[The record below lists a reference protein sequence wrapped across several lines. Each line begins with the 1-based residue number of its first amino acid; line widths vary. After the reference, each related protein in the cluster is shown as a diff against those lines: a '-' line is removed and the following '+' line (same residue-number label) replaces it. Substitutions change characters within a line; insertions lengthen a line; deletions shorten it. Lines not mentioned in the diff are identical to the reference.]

1 MKYFLLALS
10 FICISS
16 AGFSQL
22 KVKGTVKN
30 DDGKNLAG
38 ASVVLYYPG
47 TKDSLKTVTNE
58 KGTFTFSDVR
68 KAKVEVITSY
78 IGFKKFLSYYD
89 YTEQTGEQIIW
100 DIVLTPGD
108 VTLETVTVE
117 AAKIQIKEDT
127 VSYRIDSTMYR
138 KNDNVEEVLKKLP
151 GIEVDNKTGKVTAQ
165 GKEVTKV
172 RVNGKDFFGGDV
184 TTATRELNADMVD
197 KIQVIDDYGD
207 QAAFTGVRD
216 GEASKTLNI
225 QLKKDK
231 NKGYFGNVSAG
242 IGTEDR
248 YQAGLS
254 LNIFNNERQISI
266 LGNMNNTNAST
277 FNFGSAGGTVGTMM
291 AGMANSMGIGRGGA
305 GAGAAFGNF
314 GTSNGLN
321 VTKSIG
327 VNFRDQWGPKVSAYG
342 SYSFSDRQSTTIQN
356 VSQQNLLR
364 NPNINLQNTYD
375 YGVNDNHRFSFNIE
389 YKIDS
394 FNYLKFSPNVSLTNT
409 DGDNYSDFS
418 IDSLTGGKISQGNT
432 KSVSNSKAPNIN
444 GSVLFNHRFKKK
456 GRTLSVN
463 LTASSGYNESMNRY
477 DNYTDYYV
485 PFFLQDTLLQY
496 IVQDNDNKTLSA
508 RASYIEPL
516 SKTKSLEFNY
526 SYTRQTTGNDRK
538 SYEIDPLSGDKE
550 YVESRSNIFDNIY
563 ITNRIGANFRN
574 NQKKYNYSVG
584 FAVQPASI
592 QSNSIT
598 GKYSFKQDIFNYY
611 PVLRYQYNFSKS
623 RSFSVN
629 YSGSTRQPSYSQLQP
644 VYDSVNPQYITV
656 GNPDLKPE
664 FNNNLSLRYNNFDFI
679 TGNVFFGTVN
689 ASFTN
694 DKIVNNIFDLGAD
707 PAAPNYKPGVQETRY
722 TNANGYYSLSA
733 FYNISR
739 PKQNRKYVFN
749 LGGNVAFNNNIAYLA
764 NEKNTGKNFIIG
776 QRFSM
781 DYKLK
786 KWLESNIAVNF
797 TFNDTKNATDDRLNA
812 TTRAWTL
819 SHNSRI
825 FLPKGIVFTYDMDK
839 TINSGYGEGVNTN
852 PFIINA
858 ALEKQFFK
866 SKKLSLKL
874 NAFDILD
881 ENTSITRTV
890 SAFAITDTRTNRLG
904 RYFMLSAIFRLN
916 KFSGKAP
923 QQNRVMMGG
932 PGGGAGGMQI
942 IRN

>member
-1 MKYFLLALS
+1 MKYFLLLVILVGS
-10 FICISS
+10 SLFSS
-16 AGFSQL
+16 AQL
-22 KVKGTVKN
+22 RVKGTVKN
-30 DDGKNLAG
+30 DEGKNLAG

-47 TKDSLKTVTNE
+47 STDSLKTVTNE
-58 KGTFTFSDVR
+58 KGVFTFNNVK
-68 KAKVEVITSY
+68 KAKVEVITSF
-78 IGFKKFLSYYD
+78 IGFKKLLSNYD
-89 YTEQTGEQIIW
+89 YTEQTGEQNIW
-100 DIVLTPGD
+100 DIVLSPGD

-197 KIQVIDDYGD
+197 RIQVIDDYGD

-266 LGNMNNTNAST
+266 LGNINNTNAST
-277 FNFGSAGGTVGTMM
+277 FNFGGNAMM
-291 AGMANSMGIGRGGA
+291 AGIASSMGIGRGGA

-342 SYSFSDRQSTTIQN
+342 SYSFSNRQSTTLQN
-356 VSQQNLLR
+356 VSQQNVQTT
-364 NPNINLQNTYD
+364 PTINLQNNTD
-375 YGVNDNHRFSFNIE
+375 YGTNDNHRLSFNIE

-394 FNYLKFSPNVSLTNT
+394 FNYIKFSPNVSITNT
-409 DGDNYSDFS
+409 NGENYSDFLFNQLNGDKINEGNINS
-418 IDSLTGGKISQGNT
+418 FSDSRS
-432 KSVSNSKAPNIN
+432 PNIN
-444 GSVLFNHRFKKK
+444 GSVLFNHRFHKR
-456 GRTLSVN
+456 GRTLSIN
-463 LTASSGYNESMNRY
+463 LSAGSGYSESTNDY
-477 DNYTDYYV
+477 ANYTTNYL
-485 PFFLQDTLLQY
+485 PFFSQDTLLQY
-496 IVQDNDNKTLSA
+496 IDQNNDNRNYSL

-526 SYTRQTTGNDRK
+526 SYSRQITGNDRE
-538 SYEIDPLSGDKE
+538 SFEIDPVTGDKT
-550 YVESRSNIFDNIY
+550 YIESRSNIFDNIY
-563 ITNRIGANFRN
+563 VTNRVGANFRN
-574 NQKKYNYSVG
+574 NQKKFNYSLG
-584 FAVQPASI
+584 FAAQPASI
-592 QSNSIT
+592 ESNSIT
-598 GKYSFKQDIFNYY
+598 GKYSYKQDIFNYY
-611 PVLRYQYNFSKS
+611 PVFRYQYNFSKS

-629 YSGSTRQPSYSQLQP
+629 YNGSTRQPSYSQLQP
-644 VYDSVNPQYITV
+644 VYDSTNIQYITI
-656 GNPDLKPE
+656 GNPDLRPE
-664 FNNNLSLRYNNFDFI
+664 FTNSLGLRYNNFDFI
-679 TGNVFFGTVN
+679 SGNVFFGTIN

-694 DKIVNNIFDLGAD
+694 DKIVNNIFQIR
-707 PAAPNYKPGVQETRY
+707 PGRQETRY
-722 TNANGYYSLSA
+722 LNADGYYSLSG
-733 FYNISR
+733 FYNFSR
-739 PKQNRKYVFN
+739 PIKNRKYVFN
-749 LGGNVAFNNNIAYLA
+749 FGGNAIFNNNIAYIA
-764 NEKNTGKNFIIG
+764 NEKNTGKNFILG

-786 KWLESNIAVNF
+786 KWLESNVAVNF
-797 TFNDTKNATDDRLNA
+797 TFNDTKNATDERLNS

-819 SHNSRI
+819 SHNSRV

-839 TINSGYGEGVNTN
+839 TINSGYGEGVNTD

-874 NAFDILD
+874 NALD
-881 ENTSITRTV
+881 LLNENTSINRSV

-932 PGGGAGGMQI
+932 PGGGAGGMHI

>member
-1 MKYFLLALS
+1 MKYFLLLITLVGS
-10 FICISS
+10 SLISS
-16 AGFSQL
+16 AQL
-22 KVKGTVKN
+22 RVKGTVKN

-47 TKDSLKTVTNE
+47 STDSLKTVTNE
-58 KGTFTFSDVR
+58 KGAFTFNNVK
-68 KAKVEVITSY
+68 KAKVEVITSFV
-78 IGFKKFLSYYD
+78 GFKKLLSYYD
-89 YTEQTGEQIIW
+89 YTEQTGEQNIW
-100 DIVLTPGD
+100 DIVLSPGD

-127 VSYRIDSTMYR
+127 ISYRIDSTMYR

-172 RVNGKDFFGGDV
+172 KVNGKDFFGGDV

-266 LGNMNNTNAST
+266 LGNINNTNAST
-277 FNFGSAGGTVGTMM
+277 FNFGGNAMM
-291 AGMANSMGIGRGGA
+291 AGIASSMGIGRGGA
-305 GAGAAFGNF
+305 GAGSAFGNF

-321 VTKSIG
+321 VTKSVG

-342 SYSFSDRQSTTIQN
+342 SYSFSNRQSTTLQN
-356 VSQQNLLR
+356 VSRKNNIV
-364 NPNINLQNTYD
+364 NPNINLENNND
-375 YGVNDNHRFSFNIE
+375 YAVNDNHRISFNIE

-394 FNYLKFSPNVSLTNT
+394 FNYLKFSPNVSITNT
-409 DGDNYSDFS
+409 NGENFSDFDIS
-418 IDSLTGGKISQGNT
+418 RLNGDKISEGTINSFSDS
-432 KSVSNSKAPNIN
+432 KSPNIN
-444 GSVLFNHRFKKK
+444 GSLLFNHRFKKR
-456 GRTLSVN
+456 GRTLSLN
-463 LTASSGYNESMNRY
+463 LSASDGYTESMNDY
-477 DNYTDYYV
+477 DNYTSYYF
-485 PFFLQDTLLQY
+485 PLYRSDTTLQY
-496 IVQDNDNKTLSA
+496 ITQDNDNRSTSL

-526 SYTRQTTGNDRK
+526 SYTRQVTGNDRK
-538 SYEIDPLSGDKE
+538 SYEVDPVTGNKTYQDSL
-550 YVESRSNIFDNIY
+550 SNIFDNVY

-574 NQKKYNYSVG
+574 TQKKYNYSLG

-592 QSNSIT
+592 ESNSIT
-598 GKYSFKQDIFNYY
+598 GKYSYKRNIFNYY
-611 PVLRYQYNFSKS
+611 PVFRYQYNFSKS

-629 YSGSTRQPSYSQLQP
+629 YSGSTKQPSYSQLQP
-644 VYDSVNPQYITV
+644 VYDSTNLQYITV
-656 GNPDLKPE
+656 GNPDLRPE
-664 FNNNLSLRYNNFDFI
+664 FSNNLGLRYNNFDFI
-679 TGNVFFGTVN
+679 SGNVFFGSIN

-694 DKIVNNIFDLGAD
+694 DKIVNNAIDLGAD
-707 PAAPNYKPGVQETRY
+707 PTDPKYRPGAQEIRY
-722 TNANGYYSLSA
+722 LNADGYYALSA
-733 FYNISR
+733 FYNFSR
-739 PKQNRKYVFN
+739 PIQNRKYVFN
-749 LGGNVAFNNNIAYLA
+749 FGGNASFNNNIAYLDGQ
-764 NEKNTGKNFIIG
+764 KTTGKNFILG

-797 TFNDTKNATDDRLNA
+797 VFNDAQNAGNKSA
-812 TTRAWTL
+812 SSTTRAWTL
-819 SHNSRI
+819 SNNSRI
-825 FLPKGIVFTYDMDK
+825 FFPKGIVFTYDINK
-839 TINSGYGEGVNTN
+839 TLNSGYGEGVNTD

-874 NAFDILD
+874 NALD
-881 ENTSITRTV
+881 MLNENTSISRTV
-890 SAFAITDTRTNRLG
+890 NSYYITDTRTNRLG
-904 RYFMLSAIFRLN
+904 RYYMLSAIFRLN
-916 KFSGKAP
+916 KFSGQAP
-923 QQNRVMMGG
+923 QQRRVIMGG
-932 PGGGAGGMQI
+932 PPM
-942 IRN
+942 

>member
-1 MKYFLLALS
+1 MRYFLLLFS
-10 FICISS
+10 FICFS
-16 AGFSQL
+16 ASVSAQL

-58 KGTFTFSDVR
+58 KGVFIFNDV
-68 KAKVEVITSY
+68 KKTKVEVITSY

-89 YTEQTGEQIIW
+89 YTDQTGEQNIW
-100 DIVLTPGD
+100 DIVLSPGD

-172 RVNGKDFFGGDV
+172 KVNGKDFFGGDV

-225 QLKKDK
+225 QLKKDR
-231 NKGYFGNVSAG
+231 NKGYFGNISAG
-242 IGTEDR
+242 AGTEDR

-277 FNFGSAGGTVGTMM
+277 FNFSGGNMGGMMGGMMGS
-291 AGMANSMGIGRGGA
+291 MANSMGLGRGGA
-305 GAGAAFGNF
+305 GMGAAFGNF

-327 VNFRDQWGPKVSAYG
+327 VNFRDQWGPKISAYG
-342 SYSFSDRQSTTIQN
+342 SYSFSNRQSTTLQN
-356 VSQQNLLR
+356 VSQKNLL
-364 NPNINLQNTYD
+364 NVPNINLQENND
-375 YGVNDNHRFSFNIE
+375 YAVNDNHRFSFNIE

-394 FNYLKFSPNVSLTNT
+394 FNYIKFSPNVSLTNT
-409 DGDNYSDFS
+409 NGENFSNFDTRTLNGNLQSDGNISSFSD
-418 IDSLTGGKISQGNT
+418 
-432 KSVSNSKAPNIN
+432 SKVPNIN
-444 GSVLFNHRFKKK
+444 GSLLFNHRFKKR
-456 GRTLSVN
+456 GRTLSIN
-463 LTASSGYNESMNRY
+463 LTGGSGYTESMSDY
-477 DNYTDYYV
+477 ESYLNYYGTV
-485 PFFLQDTLLQY
+485 QRFDTVLQY
-496 IVQDNDNKTLSA
+496 ITQDNNNRNASV

-516 SKTKSLEFNY
+516 SRTKSLEFNY
-526 SYTRQTTGNDRK
+526 SYSRQITGNDK
-538 SYEIDPLSGDKE
+538 ETFEVDPLTGTKS
-550 YVESRSNIFDNIY
+550 YVESLSNIFDNIY

-574 NQKKYNYSVG
+574 NQKKFNYSLG

-592 QSNSIT
+592 ESNSIT
-598 GKYSFKQDIFNYY
+598 GKYSYKQDIFNYY
-611 PVLRYQYNFSKS
+611 PVFRYQYNFSKS

-629 YSGSTRQPSYSQLQP
+629 YSGSTRQPSYDQLQP
-644 VYDSVNPQYITV
+644 VYDSSNVQYITI
-656 GNPDLKPE
+656 GNPDLRPE
-664 FNNNLSLRYNNFDFI
+664 FTNNLGIRYNNFDFI
-679 TGNVFFGTVN
+679 SGNVFFGTIN

-694 DKIVNNIFDLGAD
+694 DKIVNNTFDLGKDPSSPDFRPGAQEVRYVNAD
-707 PAAPNYKPGVQETRY
+707 
-722 TNANGYYSLSA
+722 GYYSLSA

-739 PKQNRKYVFN
+739 PIKNRKYVFN
-749 LGGNVAFNNNIAYLA
+749 LGGNASFNNNIAYLE
-764 NEKNTGKNFIIG
+764 NRKNTGKNFIIG

-786 KWLESNIAVNF
+786 KWLESNLAVNF
-797 TFNDTKNATDDRLNA
+797 TLNDAQNAADKQA
-812 TTRAWTL
+812 SSTTRAWTI

-825 FLPKGIVFTYDMDK
+825 FLPKGFVFSYDMDK
-839 TINSGYGEGVNTN
+839 TINSGFGEGVNTN

-858 ALEKQFFK
+858 NLEKQFFK

-874 NAFDILD
+874 QALD
-881 ENTSITRTV
+881 MLNENTSISRTV
-890 SAFAITDTRTNRLG
+890 TSNYIRDTRTNRLG

-923 QQNRVMMGG
+923 QQNRMIMGG
-932 PGGGAGGMQI
+932 APGNMQI

>member
-1 MKYFLLALS
+1 MKYFLLLLS
-10 FICISS
+10 SVCFSFAAS
-16 AGFSQL
+16 AQL
-22 KVKGTVKN
+22 KVRGTVKN
-30 DDGKNLAG
+30 DEGKNLAG

-58 KGTFTFSDVR
+58 KGSFTFADVK
-68 KAKVEVITSY
+68 KAKVEVLTSY
-78 IGFKKFLSYYD
+78 IGYKKFLSYYD
-89 YTEQTGEQIIW
+89 YTEQTGEQNIW
-100 DIVLTPGD
+100 DIVLSPGD

-138 KNDNVEEVLKKLP
+138 KNDNVEQVLKTLP
-151 GIEVDNKTGKVTAQ
+151 GIEVDNKTGNVKAQ
-165 GKEVTKV
+165 GKDVTKV
-172 RVNGKDFFGGDV
+172 KVNGKDFFGGDV
-184 TTATRELNADMVD
+184 TTATRELRADMVD

-216 GEASKTLNI
+216 GEPGKTLNI
-225 QLKKDK
+225 QLKKDR

-242 IGTEDR
+242 VGTEDR

-254 LNIFNNERQISI
+254 LNLFNNERQISI
-266 LGNMNNTNAST
+266 LGNINNTNAST
-277 FNFGSAGGTVGTMM
+277 FNFGSGAMGGMLGGMM
-291 AGMANSMGIGRGGA
+291 GGMVSNIVGRGGA
-305 GAGAAFGNF
+305 SFGNS
-314 GTSNGLN
+314 GTGNGLN
-321 VTKSIG
+321 VTKSLG

-342 SYSFSDRQSTTIQN
+342 SYSFSNRQSTTIQN
-356 VSQQNLLR
+356 VSQQNIQTQ
-364 NPNINLQNTYD
+364 PTINLQNNND

-394 FNYLKFSPNVSLTNT
+394 FNYLKFSPNISVTNT
-409 DGDNYSDFS
+409 NGENYSDFLFNQLNG
-418 IDSLTGGKISQGNT
+418 DKINEG
-432 KSVSNSKAPNIN
+432 NIN
-444 GSVLFNHRFKKK
+444 SFSDSKSPSFNGSLLFNHRFKKK
-456 GRTLSVN
+456 GRTLSIN
-463 LTASSGYNESMNRY
+463 LTANSGYTESTNDY
-477 DNYTDYYV
+477 GNYTTNYI
-485 PFFLQDTLLQY
+485 PAFSQDTLLQY
-496 IVQDNDNKTLSA
+496 ISQDNDNRSVSL
-508 RASYIEPL
+508 RGSYIEPL

-526 SYTRQTTGNDRK
+526 SYSRQVTGNDRE
-538 SYEIDPLSGDKE
+538 SYEIDPVTGDKT

-574 NQKKYNYSVG
+574 NQKKFNYSLG

-598 GKYSFKQDIFNYY
+598 GKYSYKQDIFNYY
-611 PVLRYQYNFSKS
+611 PVFRYQYNFSKS

-644 VYDSVNPQYITV
+644 VYDSSNLQYITI

-664 FNNNLSLRYNNFDFI
+664 FTNTLGLRYNNFDFI
-679 TGNVFFGTVN
+679 SGNVFFGSVN

-694 DKIVNNIFDLGAD
+694 DKIVNNIFVIR
-707 PAAPNYKPGVQETRY
+707 PGRQETRY
-722 TNANGYYSLSA
+722 LNANGYYSLSA
-733 FYNISR
+733 FYNFSKPI
-739 PKQNRKYVFN
+739 QNRKYVFN
-749 LGGNVAFNNNIAYLA
+749 FGGTAAFNNNIAYIA
-764 NEKNTGKNFIIG
+764 DEKNTGKNFVLG

-797 TFNDTKNATDDRLNA
+797 TFNDTKNATDDRLNS
-812 TTRAWTL
+812 TTRAWGL

-825 FLPKGIVFTYDMDK
+825 FLPKGFVFTYDMDK
-839 TINSGYGEGVNTN
+839 TLNSGFGEGVNTN

-874 NAFDILD
+874 NALD
-881 ENTSITRTV
+881 MLNENTSINRSV

-916 KFSGKAP
+916 KFNGKAP
-923 QQNRVMMGG
+923 QQNRIIMGGG
-932 PGGGAGGMQI
+932 PGGPGGMQI
-942 IRN
+942 IKN

>member
-1 MKYFLLALS
+1 MKYLLLLLS
-10 FICISS
+10 FLFISV

-22 KVKGTVKN
+22 KVRGTVKN

-38 ASVVLYYPG
+38 ASLVLYYPG

-58 KGTFTFSDVR
+58 KGSFTFNDVK
-68 KAKVEVITSY
+68 KARVEVITSY
-78 IGFKKFLSYYD
+78 VGFKKFLSYYD
-89 YTEQTGEQIIW
+89 YTEQTGEQNIW

-231 NKGYFGNVSAG
+231 NKGYFGNLSAG

-248 YQAGLS
+248 YQAGVS

-266 LGNMNNTNAST
+266 IGNMNNTNAST
-277 FNFGSAGGTVGTMM
+277 FNFGSAGGAMGGMM
-291 AGMANSMGIGRGGA
+291 AGMASSMGIGRGGA

-321 VTKSIG
+321 DTKSIG
-327 VNFRDQWGPKVSAYG
+327 LNFRDQWGPKVSAYG
-342 SYSFSDRQSTTIQN
+342 SYSFSNRQSTTIQN
-356 VSQQNLLR
+356 ESRQNNIT
-364 NPNINLQNTYD
+364 NPNINLTNTND
-375 YGVNDNHRFSFNIE
+375 YAVNNNHRFSFNVE

-394 FNYLKFSPNVSLTNT
+394 FNYLKFSPNVSVTNT
-409 DGDNYSDFS
+409 NGENFSDFS
-418 IDSLTGGKISQGNT
+418 FATLNGDKNREGIINSFTDS
-432 KSVSNSKAPNIN
+432 KSPSIN
-444 GSVLFNHRFKKK
+444 GSLLFNHRFKKR
-456 GRTLSVN
+456 GRTLSLN
-463 LTASSGYNESMNRY
+463 LSGNSGYTESMNDY
-477 DNYTDYYV
+477 DNYTDYYFPV
-485 PFFLQDTLLQY
+485 YRSDTILQY
-496 IVQDNDNKTLSA
+496 VTQDNDNRSVSA

-526 SYTRQTTGNDRK
+526 SYTRQITGNDRE
-538 SYEIDPLSGDKE
+538 SYKVDPATNEKTYQDSL
-550 YVESRSNIFDNIY
+550 SNIFDNVY
-563 ITNRIGANFRN
+563 VTNRIGANFRN
-574 NQKKYNYSVG
+574 NQKKVNYSVG

-592 QSNSIT
+592 ESNSFT
-598 GKYSFKQDIFNYY
+598 GKYSYKRAIFNYF
-611 PVLRYQYNFSKS
+611 PVFRYQYNFSKS

-644 VYDSVNPQYITV
+644 VYDSTNLQYVTL

-664 FNNNLSLRYNNFDFI
+664 FSNSLSLRYNNFDFI
-679 TGNVFFGTVN
+679 TGNVFFGTIN

-694 DKIVNNIFDLGAD
+694 DKIVNNAFDRGIAQEIRYLNAD
-707 PAAPNYKPGVQETRY
+707 
-722 TNANGYYSLSA
+722 GYYSLSA
-733 FYNISR
+733 FYNFSR
-739 PKQNRKYVFN
+739 PIQNRKYVFN
-749 LGGNVAFNNNIAYLA
+749 FGGNASFNNNIAYLE
-764 NEKNTGKNFIIG
+764 NQRTTGKNFVLG

-786 KWLESNIAVNF
+786 KWLESNLALNF
-797 TFNDTKNATDDRLNA
+797 VFNDAQNAANKSA
-812 TTRAWTL
+812 SSTTRAWTI
-819 SHNSRI
+819 SHNSRL

-874 NAFDILD
+874 NAFDMLN

-890 SAFAITDTRTNRLG
+890 NSYYITDTRTNRLG

-923 QQNRVMMGG
+923 QQNRMMMGG
-932 PGGGAGGMQI
+932 PGGGPGGMHI